1 MSTAKPFVVPAR
13 SCRLAMALYFEGDD
27 VAYEALGRCGR
38 VQHASVESSDPLRLS
53 SENVYVVG
61 DEAIMELHIKRLRA
75 PNVRVI
81 ALSDR
86 RFREPRT
93 DGAVYAYLPLETPA
107 ALLERMFDNAVDHM
121 HLAATRRETTDKL
134 ALAHGEIHELNQIGA
149 ALSAEHNS
157 HKLLELILTKC
168 REITHADAG
177 SIYLVEDDESG
188 EEQRPAGDTRPAP
201 KRLCM
206 KLAQNDS
213 VTIPFREARL
223 PVNEHSIAGY
233 VADHGSVVMVEDAY
247 ALEKWVTY
255 AINKQFDSES
265 GYRTRSIL
273 AVAMKNPKNEVV
285 GVVQL
290 INAKRD
296 RRVRLTSPED
306 VETEVVPFTTRQM
319 EIVSS
324 LTSQAAV
331 AYENS
336 LLYDNI
342 QRLFEGF
349 VKASVNAIEQ
359 RDPTTAGHSFRV
371 ANLTVA
377 LAEAV
382 DRDGDHYRDVKFSRS
397 EMREIRYASL
407 LHDFGKVGVREEVLT
422 KSHKLYPQQMEL
434 ITTRF
439 DFARRTLQ
447 AEASE
452 RKLRYLLD
460 KGREQYM
467 AAQPH
472 FDAELEERLKE
483 LDHFALAI
491 RDSNRP
497 TVMPENPSE
506 WLDEIVKRAFPGF
519 DGKSHPL
526 LTCEEVRLLSIRK
539 GSLDDEERAEVESHV
554 ERTYQFL
561 KQIPWTREIRNIP
574 EIARGHHEKL
584 NGTGY
589 PRKLASF
596 EIPLPTRL
604 MTVSDIFDALAAAD
618 RPYKSAVS
626 VERALEIL
634 GQMSDDGEIDRQ
646 VYTLFVDSKIYDR
659 WKVDCFAY

>member
-1 MSTAKPFVVPAR
+1 MSTAKPFVIPIR
-13 SCRLAMALYFEGDD
+13 SCRQAAALYFGSDD
-27 VAYEALGRCGR
+27 VARMVLSRCGR
-38 VQHASVESSDPLRLS
+38 IPFSTFEDADEARLAA
-53 SENVYVVG
+53 ENVFVVS
-61 DEAIMELHIKRLRA
+61 DELLVERHLKMLRT
-75 PNVRVI
+75 PHVRVI
-81 ALSDR
+81 ALSDS
-86 RFREPRT
+86 RFREPRL
-93 DGAVYAYLPLETPA
+93 DGTVYAYVPVEIPP

-121 HLAATRRETTDKL
+121 HLVATRRDTNDKL
-134 ALAHGEIHELNQIGA
+134 ALANNEIHELNQIGA
-149 ALSAEHNS
+149 ALSAEHDS
-157 HKLLELILTKC
+157 HRLLEMILTKC
-168 REITHADAG
+168 REITRADAG
-177 SIYLVEDDESG
+177 SIYLVEDDESF
-188 EEQRPAGDTRPAP
+188 EAQRQAGDNRPAP

-213 VTIPFREARL
+213 VKIPFREARL
-223 PVNEHSIAGY
+223 PVNENSIAGY
-233 VADHGSVVMVEDAY
+233 VAEHGSVVMIEDAY
-247 ALEKWVTY
+247 ALENWVTY
-255 AINKQFDSES
+255 AINKQFDNES

-296 RRVRLTSPED
+296 WRTRLLTPED
-306 VETEVVPFTTRQM
+306 VDTQVIPFSTRQM

-324 LTSQAAV
+324 LASQAAV
-331 AYENS
+331 SYENA

-349 VKASVNAIEQ
+349 VKASISAIEQ

-382 DRDGDHYRDVKFSRS
+382 DRDDSHYQAIKFNRS
-397 EMREIRYASL
+397 QMRELRYASL

-422 KSHKLYPQQMEL
+422 KSHKLYPEQMTL
-434 ITTRF
+434 IATRF
-439 DFARRTLQ
+439 DYARRTAQ
-447 AEASE
+447 AEASD
-452 RKLRYLLD
+452 RKLRYLLE
-460 KGREQYM
+460 KGRDEFLAKLPQ
-467 AAQPH
+467 

-483 LDHFALAI
+483 LDRFAVII

-497 TVMPENPSE
+497 AVMPESPSE
-506 WLDEIVKRAFPGF
+506 WLEQIVQRTFAGV
-519 DGKSHPL
+519 DGSVQPL
-526 LTCEEVRLLSIRK
+526 LTGEEERLLSIRK
-539 GSLDDEERAEVESHV
+539 GSLDEGERAEVESHV

-561 KQIPWTREIRNIP
+561 KNIPWTRDIRNIP

-584 NGTGY
+584 NGKGY
-589 PRKLASF
+589 PRNLASF

-626 VERALEIL
+626 VEKALDIL

-646 VYTLFVDSKIYDR
+646 VFNLFVDAKVFDR
-659 WKVDCFAY
+659 WKVECYPY

>member
-1 MSTAKPFVVPAR
+1 MSTVKPFVIPIR
-13 SCRLAMALYFEGDD
+13 SCRQAAALYFESDEL
-27 VAYEALGRCGR
+27 ARIALSRCGR
-38 VQHASVESSDPLRLS
+38 IPYATFESADEERLA
-53 SENVYVVG
+53 SENVFVVS
-61 DEAIMELHIKRLRA
+61 DELLLERHLKRLRTSNA
-75 PNVRVI
+75 RVI
-81 ALSDR
+81 ALSDS
-86 RFREPRT
+86 RFREARL
-93 DGAVYAYLPLETPA
+93 DGTVYAYLPVDIPSS
-107 ALLERMFDNAVDHM
+107 LLELMFDNAVDHM
-121 HLAATRRETTDKL
+121 HLVATRRDTNDKL
-134 ALAHGEIHELNQIGA
+134 ALANSEIHELNQIGA
-149 ALSAEHNS
+149 ALSAEHDS
-157 HKLLELILTKC
+157 HKLLEMILSKC
-168 REITHADAG
+168 REITRADAG
-177 SIYLVEDDESG
+177 SIYLVEDDEAADA
-188 EEQRPAGDTRPAP
+188 QRQAGDNRPVP
-201 KRLCM
+201 KLLCL

-213 VTIPFREARL
+213 VKIPFREARL

-233 VADHGSVVMVEDAY
+233 VAEHGSVVMIEDAY

-296 RRVRLTSPED
+296 WRTRLLSPED
-306 VETEVVPFTTRQM
+306 VDTQVVPFSTRQM

-324 LTSQAAV
+324 LASQAAV
-331 AYENS
+331 AFENS

-349 VKASVNAIEQ
+349 VKASISAIEQ

-371 ANLTVA
+371 ANLTIA

-382 DRDGDHYRDVKFSRS
+382 DRDHTHYRDVKFNRS
-397 EMREIRYASL
+397 QMRELRYASL

-422 KSHKLYPQQMEL
+422 KAQKLYPEQLDL

-439 DFARRTLQ
+439 DYARRTAQ

-452 RKLRYLLD
+452 RKLRYLME
-460 KGREQYM
+460 KGRDEFLSMLPQ
-467 AAQPH
+467 
-472 FDAELEERLKE
+472 FDAELEDRLKE
-483 LDHFALAI
+483 LDQFAMVI
-491 RDSNRP
+491 RESNRP
-497 TVMPENPSE
+497 AVMPERPSE
-506 WLDEIVKRAFPGF
+506 WLDQIVQRSFAGV
-519 DGKSHPL
+519 DGRTLPL
-526 LTCEEVRLLSIRK
+526 LTRDEARMLSIRK
-539 GSLDDEERAEVESHV
+539 GSLDEEERAEVESHV

-561 KQIPWTREIRNIP
+561 RNIPWTRDIRNIP

-589 PRKLASF
+589 PRNLASF

-604 MTVSDIFDALAAAD
+604 MTVSDIFDALAASD

-626 VERALEIL
+626 VERALDIL
-634 GQMSDDGEIDRQ
+634 GQMSDDGELDRQ
-646 VYTLFVDSKIYDR
+646 VYRLFVDAKVYDR
-659 WKVDCFAY
+659 WKVECYPY

>member
-1 MSTAKPFVVPAR
+1 MSTTKPFVVPAR
-13 SCRLAMALYFEGDD
+13 SCRLAMALYFECDA
-27 VAYEALGRCGR
+27 VASEALSRCGR
-38 VQHASVESSDPLRLS
+38 IQHATFESSDPLRLA
-53 SENVYVVG
+53 SENVFVVG
-61 DEAIMELHIKRLRA
+61 EEGLLEQNLKRLRA

-86 RFREPRT
+86 RFREPRL
-93 DGAVYAYLPLETPA
+93 DGAVYAYLPVETPA
-107 ALLERMFDNAVDHM
+107 SLLERMFDNAVDHM
-121 HLAATRRETTDKL
+121 HLVLSRRETTDKL
-134 ALAHGEIHELNQIGA
+134 ALANGEIHELNQIGA
-149 ALSAEHNS
+149 ALSAEHDS
-157 HKLLELILTKC
+157 HRLLELILTKC

-177 SIYLVEDDESG
+177 SIYLVEDDESL
-188 EEQRPAGDTRPAP
+188 EEQRPAGDSTPSR

-213 VTIPFREARL
+213 VAIPFREARL

-233 VADHGSVVMVEDAY
+233 VAEHGSVVMVEDAY

-273 AVAMKNPKNEVV
+273 AVAMKNQKNEVV

-296 RRVRLTSPED
+296 RRIRLTGPED
-306 VETEVVPFTTRQM
+306 VENEVVPFSTRQM

-324 LTSQAAV
+324 LASQAAV

-342 QRLFEGF
+342 HRLFEGF
-349 VKASVNAIEQ
+349 VKASVSAIEQ

-377 LAEAV
+377 LAETV
-382 DRDGDHYRDVKFSRS
+382 DRDGDFYREVKFNRS

-422 KSHKLYPQQMEL
+422 KSHKLYPQQMDL

-483 LDHFALAI
+483 LDQFALAI

-497 TVMPENPSE
+497 AVMPENPSE
-506 WLDEIVKRAFPGF
+506 WLDEIVKRVFPGF
-519 DGKSHPL
+519 DGKAHPL

-539 GSLDDEERAEVESHV
+539 GSLDEEERAEVESHV

-646 VYTLFVDSKIYDR
+646 VFTLFVDSKIYDR

>member
-1 MSTAKPFVVPAR
+1 MSTAKPFVVPVR

-27 VAYEALGRCGR
+27 VASEALARCGR
-38 VQHASVESSDPLRLS
+38 IQHASFESCDPLRLAA
-53 SENVYVVG
+53 ENVFVVG
-61 DEAIMELHIKRLRA
+61 EMELLDRHLKQLRA

-81 ALSDR
+81 ALTDHR
-86 RFREPRT
+86 VREPRV
-93 DGAVYAYLPLETPA
+93 DGAVYAYLPVGTPSS
-107 ALLERMFDNAVDHM
+107 LLERMFDNAVDHM
-121 HLAATRRETTDKL
+121 HLVATRRETTDKL

-177 SIYLVEDDESG
+177 SIYLVEDDEAQ
-188 EEQRPAGDTRPAP
+188 EEPRSVGNARPPK
-201 KRLCM
+201 KRLCL

-213 VTIPFREARL
+213 VEIPFREARL

-233 VADHGSVVMVEDAY
+233 VAEHGSVVMVEDAY

-255 AINKQFDSES
+255 AINKQFDTES
-265 GYRTRSIL
+265 GYHTRSIL
-273 AVAMKNPKNEVV
+273 AVAMKNPKDEVV

-296 RRVRLTSPED
+296 RRIRLSEPED
-306 VETEVVPFTTRQM
+306 FEVEVVPFTTRQM
-319 EIVSS
+319 EMISS
-324 LTSQAAV
+324 LASQAAV

-349 VKASVNAIEQ
+349 VKASIGAIEQ

-382 DRDGDHYRDVKFSRS
+382 DRDGDLYRDVKFSRS

-422 KSHKLYPQQMEL
+422 KSQKLYPEQMEL

-460 KGREQYM
+460 RGREQFL

-497 TVMPENPSE
+497 NVMPEAPSE
-506 WLDEIVKRAFPGF
+506 WLDEIVTRVFPAF
-519 DGKSHPL
+519 DGKSYSL

-539 GSLDDEERAEVESHV
+539 GSLNEDERAEVESHV

-604 MTVSDIFDALAAAD
+604 MTVSDIFDALAASD
-618 RPYKSAVS
+618 RPYKAAVS
-626 VERALEIL
+626 MERALEIL

-646 VYTLFVDSKIYDR
+646 VFKLFVDAKIFDR
-659 WKVDCFAY
+659 WKVDCYPY